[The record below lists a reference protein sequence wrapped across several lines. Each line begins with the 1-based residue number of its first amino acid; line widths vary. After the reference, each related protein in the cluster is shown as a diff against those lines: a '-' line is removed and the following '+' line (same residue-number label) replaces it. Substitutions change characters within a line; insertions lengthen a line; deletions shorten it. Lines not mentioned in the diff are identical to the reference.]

1 MKKILVVDNH
11 PVMLKFMSN
20 LLEKKGHQVLTA
32 PDGLSALD
40 ILKTNIPDVIF
51 ADLVMPNISGE
62 KLCRIVRSKPELK
75 EVFLVILSAIAVED
89 ETNLLNY
96 GADACIAKGS
106 FDKMGDHIVTILEH
120 LNTVRAHEIS
130 KEILGREN
138 LYGRQITKELLASK
152 NHFEATLNNISE
164 GILELSAEL
173 KIIYA
178 NPAAV
183 SIIGIPE
190 ETLLSKDFT
199 KLFLKKYQKSIKDLL
214 KIQKEK
220 QQMVT
225 HDTPFELNNNQVMLN
240 IIPIKNDEHKPIL
253 VILKNITSQIQI
265 EAQLR
270 HAQRMEAIGTLAAGV
285 AHEINN
291 PISGIIGYAEILRD
305 SNQKQTPENDIL
317 DRIIKEADRIA
328 GIVKNL
334 LSFARDRHEEKSPA
348 NIKDILSSTLGL
360 IEKRLIK
367 DGIQLSIDVP
377 DALPDIKVRSH
388 EIQQV
393 FLNILNNAHYGLNQ
407 RPLEWSGERF
417 LNIKCEINEV
427 EGRKFIRTTFYDSG
441 TGIPKNILNNI
452 CDPFFSTKPPGKGTG
467 LGLSISYGIVNNHK
481 GKLLFETVEGKYTK
495 VMVDLP
501 IHAVQS

>member
-1 MKKILVVDNH
+1 
-11 PVMLKFMSN
+11 MSN

-32 PDGLSALD
+32 SDGLSALD

-51 ADLVMPNISGE
+51 ADLVMPNINGE

-89 ETNLLNY
+89 ETNLLDY
-96 GADACIAKGS
+96 SADACIAKGP
-106 FDKMGDHIVTILEH
+106 FDKMGNHIFTILEQ
-120 LNTVRAHEIS
+120 LYTVQDNKMP

-164 GILELSAEL
+164 GILELTAEL

-178 NPAAV
+178 NPAAI

-199 KLFLKKYQKSIKDLL
+199 KLFLKKHQKKIENLL
-214 KIQKEK
+214 KILKEK
-220 QQMVT
+220 QRMVT
-225 HDTPFELNNNQVMLN
+225 HDAPFEVNNNQVILN

-253 VILKNITSQIQI
+253 VILKNITSQKQI
-265 EAQLR
+265 EAQLQ

-305 SNQKQTPENDIL
+305 SNQKHTPENDIL
-317 DRIIKEADRIA
+317 NRIIKEADRIA
-328 GIVKNL
+328 EIVKNL
-334 LSFARDRHEEKSPA
+334 LSFARDRYEEKTPA

-367 DGIQLSIDVP
+367 DEIHLSIDIP
-377 DALPDIKVRSH
+377 DTLPDVKARGH

-407 RPLEWSGERF
+407 KPLELSGDKF
-417 LNIKCEINEV
+417 LKIKSEINEV
-427 EGRKFIRTTFYDSG
+427 EGRKFIRTTFHDSG
-441 TGIPKNILNNI
+441 TGISKNNLNKI

-467 LGLSISYGIVNNHK
+467 LGLSISHGIVNSHN

-501 IHAVQS
+501 ISANHS